1 MTRRE
6 KVADWAQ
13 KLVRRRPLVAV
24 VPLVGAIGV
33 GGRLHHG
40 LTLAGLEP
48 RLDQAFALK
57 GLKAVAL
64 AINSPGGAPVQS
76 MLIAARIRALAAE
89 KKLPVIA
96 FCEDVAASGG
106 YILALAG
113 DEIIAH
119 PSSLVGSIGVVSAGF
134 GFPGLLEKLGVERR
148 VHAAGDRKAMLD
160 PFQPEKK
167 ADVAR
172 LEAIQK
178 MLHDQFKALVVER
191 RGEKLPRAKK
201 PLFSGD
207 VWLGEKALDLG
218 LVDGLGDLRTVM
230 RARFGDKTRFKVLGG
245 ERNWLRR
252 RLGLAGGG
260 GLAAGLIGDAEE
272 RALWARFGL

>member
-6 KVADWAQ
+6 KVADWVR
-13 KLVRRRPLVAV
+13 KLTRRRPLVAV

-76 MLIAARIRALAAE
+76 MLIATRIRALAAE

-167 ADVAR
+167 EDVAR

-191 RGEKLPRAKK
+191 RGAKLPRAKK

-252 RLGLAGGG
+252 RLGLKAGS